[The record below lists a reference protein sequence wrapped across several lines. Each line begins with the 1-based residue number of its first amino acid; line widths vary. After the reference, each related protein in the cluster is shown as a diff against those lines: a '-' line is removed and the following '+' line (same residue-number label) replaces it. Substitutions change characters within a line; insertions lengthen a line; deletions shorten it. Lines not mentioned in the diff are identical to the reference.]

1 LAIKK
6 SLPPIIE
13 LESTDST
20 NNYAMGLI
28 HAGLAQHGTT
38 VLAAH
43 QTAGKGQRGKN
54 WESPAGESLNFSI
67 VICPLFLNPSN
78 SFQLLATIA
87 VAVQKR
93 IELYTGDETKIKW
106 PNDLYWRDRKAGGI
120 LIESVIKGNNW
131 KWAVIGI
138 GINCNQGSFPSFLPN
153 PVSLK
158 QITGKNISILQ
169 LAKELQ
175 TDLMN
180 TVSNLEKN
188 GFANFFKAYNQ
199 KLYKQNLPVK
209 LKHQNRS
216 FETIVKRVNEAGEL
230 IAGNSEEWQF
240 RFGEVEWVIE
250 F

>member
-1 LAIKK
+1 
-6 SLPPIIE
+6 
-13 LESTDST
+13 
-20 NNYAMGLI
+20 MGLI

-67 VICPLFLNPSN
+67 VICPGFLNPSN

-93 IELYTGDETKIKW
+93 IELYAGDETKIKW

-120 LIESVIKGNNW
+120 LIESVIKGNSW
-131 KWAVIGI
+131 KWAVTGI
-138 GINCNQGSFPSFLPN
+138 GINCNQEGFPSFLPN
-153 PVSLK
+153 PVSIK

-169 LAKELQ
+169 LAEELQ
-175 TDLMN
+175 TDLMEA
-180 TVSNLEKN
+180 VSELEKN
-188 GFANFFKAYNQ
+188 GFATFFKEYNQ
-199 KLYKQNLPVK
+199 KLYKQNQPVK
-209 LKHQNRS
+209 LKQENRS
-216 FETIVKRVNEAGEL
+216 FETIVKRVNESGQLVAGHT
-230 IAGNSEEWQF
+230 EEWQF
-240 RFGEVEWVIE
+240 RFGEVEWLGE